1 MPKGP
6 NTIPELNPGT
16 TVIDWSG
23 LTRDLQDL
31 NKKWEPISQDVAIDV
46 DGLWRDIGYNESEK
60 NKKDALRFKVGSKQK
75 VDYNDEGNAWYTDLG
90 DFVLNDAPN
99 FIADQVLPGATGML
113 VPSMQPLIAAYL
125 STKRWLLDFGD
136 PEHASIEKLKELKK
150 SNFRPEDPDWVDNFL
165 AGVEEGVKQ
174 NLSLIIGGEAETIQ
188 EKRDQLEVA
197 GTIAR
202 FKAGEITKEE
212 LQKYYDY
219 LKLRQDSTPIMQD
232 IVAGITNSALIMS
245 ELIAGGGLVA
255 IGTKGLKFASKAYW
269 KQFANNLHKMGKQT
283 WNIMKYGATIN
294 AVGDA
299 IQEAKEDEDSN
310 FWSFSADVL
319 LNNMREHTSAYMEG
333 MTEGLLRNTTM
344 ASVSLKKWLGT
355 PVTRLIKGREVKEF
369 MGVRKLRQMFKT
381 AKLPTHKVKY
391 QRLLNKAIQDRKDIA
406 KTLLKNTKNK
416 IAQGLF
422 VETATEQVT
431 DAWSDLVER
440 NSHASAVWLLFGDDK
455 EKQEALRNLIVEA
468 SVGLFLGM
476 GMGIGEIWSYKPLE
490 EIEKKYGKEVREK
503 VEEVVTG
510 QDLKNTVDRVKE
522 TKQKSKYE
530 HNIDTKQEANTTS
543 AIQKQG
549 TNKQNTLIEDEED
562 QKVWN
567 KIEGSPSF
575 IATTLKEVGEIKDAN
590 VLDFVYGLNLRRTQA
605 FLSAISKRDEGRLYQ
620 LDSYM
625 EKSDEATRHAVLKPA
640 YDALV
645 WMGTERGLMDRL
657 SYVPKEHVALKQD
670 LLLGI
675 IREFDIAGW
684 SFIKGIHKDIP
695 GIETLIAKA
704 QELQEAKDLKVV
716 PTTEKFVKLLA
727 DQTVSTVQKE
737 GEVVFKKVI
746 AENIGTA
753 VAFVGAIKDT
763 KVVYDEDVEP
773 AELDQK
779 VEQGFL
785 GVAEVIHDPDGED
798 AWLRDREPGDLFDEF
813 GNEWEHMS
821 QVTEE
826 KLVDKAKGIANLT
839 STKFLGFKAFPGSL
853 TMGFFDPMSKQT
865 FEVDHSSLRYK
876 SILDKV
882 ITLRGGTP
890 MYAVAFRYKGKVL
903 EAGPANTHPSLAAEL
918 FESNTETDQEFWDK
932 YESGEVEEG
941 FIDGDGKFYT
951 RDEAKV
957 ATGIEGEAV
966 TQGIKPALDQ
976 LVYMGQLPTSSGPT
990 LPKMDTVIGD
1000 FEGNTIQD
1008 FVNYL
1013 LDREIV
1019 NKSTLEVAE
1028 KLLPVVG
1035 RRLIKVGPMKD
1046 GVAGGTN
1053 KTTLNIAINTNG
1065 ILFSPTEPWDAL
1077 VHEMLHSYLH
1087 GFMAETT
1094 NDAKIFNGKIE
1105 GVLNTVKQV
1114 IAKPGSIFTKA
1125 HYKGDI
1131 NELKQWVNQHFEMLR
1146 KAMGS
1151 NEEFITSVMS
1161 DTQDIKFITDRIE
1174 IGGAAHK
1181 ITGWRRIAQAIAD
1194 AMGVVGVQKSA
1205 TQELHNILERRAK
1218 QIAKFNQG
1226 FNKAFNAKVAKEHM
1240 RLNKN
1245 VSSGYEV
1252 HNQKYDEDEA
1262 ELLDQVTEDEQ
1273 EENRL
1278 ENASIDNFI
1287 KLAAEMH
1294 GATEGEFRQ
1303 TVQTQYSYYPGNE
1316 GFEQYLKNLDEMD
1329 TKNGFVMNK
1338 KLQFLFRQ
1346 YKDNFATFDD
1356 FKRSFMKR
1364 KYLNVVK
1371 KTEKPGYVYMS
1382 ITEWNPATEKNETR
1396 FELRKVKGTYRDGN
1410 GKKRNTFKRDI
1421 VLEGFLPLLEEKLGL
1436 PTGTFT
1442 MAYMEGFETW
1452 RNGKSVRRS
1461 SLDRLDPYMFN
1472 PDHQEGM
1479 SITGYIAN
1487 NLWGAQFVGAAKE
1500 GMLYI
1505 GNFAGKNTLPFL
1517 TFDGSKKMMIQQA
1530 IARYQKAYEVEVMDQ
1545 FKEAVNFDGMT
1556 EAAQMSST
1564 TRAILEDLWF
1574 ESESR
1579 KDENGSWAFVNE
1591 EGESTSKAAKQ
1602 DWNKTMKRAPK
1613 WTASDTGILIN
1624 EQEFKRAFKNASVN
1638 GTTYDNNDVLF
1649 NTAVINVKDN
1659 GIVSFEAPNGHKVEL
1674 PLSELLQNS
1683 MGTSIIDGASYYIH
1697 GHFDKIYKIA
1707 HGVLKDG
1714 TFKNLYSSKAG
1725 EAPLF
1730 IKHAMHGIGKDTM
1743 IGRWMIENNIA
1754 ILVANDSM
1762 KEGPQEKMIGA
1773 LELADKKAFAQKDPL
1788 FQLRL
1793 SQFTRMS
1800 ESEYKDP
1807 MGGSTKQLSG
1817 GSSFSEI
1824 YNDVIKALGGS
1835 VSLNQILKDFSEAMS
1850 HEATEWFKEN
1860 TTPEATH
1867 DLLRSIVYNPTSP
1880 QEESVSEIWID
1891 YIEPLEGQ
1899 TDADVR
1905 DKYAA
1910 AWQHAHTA
1918 EVLRLRMQHKLVQL
1932 LDGKTAG
1939 TRATLQPN
1947 PGWGNFEN
1955 DIAPLETTWNLGNIM
1970 VGADVKS
1977 DVLQAALPEQGLL
1990 TIVRNLVELQR
2001 QESRTQ
2007 SQLTGE
2013 KKKWE
2018 LSLIHTEREAWIQQ
2032 IKDLESE
2039 RLKDIVTSK
2048 TTSLSPHSLIDW
2060 SNPKV
2065 KAWRDEVV
2073 YGTKEKAEDST
2084 ETIRKEDGIID
2095 EKTGRLRGGWTII
2108 TEDIA
2113 DMHGIKPGDWVLVV
2127 VTPTDSPMGI
2137 RMVRVGGIA
2146 KSKESKV
2153 GGRKVSDNNKAIFN
2167 SEWLQTLV
2175 GKDFDIDTISIM
2187 PYDPRFWK
2195 PDNWKSLAHI
2205 ASQVPDAYAKEIAKE
2220 TKRLF
2225 DENKQVPKDADGN
2238 IIPINKETVFANDTM
2253 RQVYSILMNG
2263 VSQHRNRRSFP
2274 IMGNSFIDLDT
2285 AYLHDPAPIIV
2296 ERRYHTAL
2304 SALNVRSKGVT
2315 VPFITKDSRLVDKF
2329 KIDGKE
2335 SKISLNFNVRNPNWF
2350 RLHVN
2355 HLHMTNAEVDFPNKT
2370 TRLAYVSNPKTKAY
2384 RIVMGSHFW
2393 GLEGQRD
2400 TEAQAQLD
2408 RDEKLQDQNRDSMFK
2423 ALKLFNTKLFGS
2435 SFSLAQQKNSET
2447 FDKLDYYHT
2456 LQQLRNAQ
2464 KMLHILDTKNKP
2476 ELHKVVD
2483 EIITTEIRKKE
2494 RNAFKGSA
2502 QDKAM
2507 QMHIDQMSLFLHDFV
2522 EKMELDNVYDYP
2534 LFNTIRG
2541 IQAEEMLLS
2550 MPGNTYKDHLINQ
2563 VLASLSVVG
2572 YYPMLA
2578 KAKEAVD
2585 EHAPDN
2591 AIYTVQKKILLK
2603 PAIKIAAILK
2613 EKGVDKV
2620 KIVEEL
2626 LANIP
2631 YLDEQLT
2638 KLGPADLQDYND
2650 AMKEFKQ
2657 LQAKVGKAYK
2667 PFPRDGKLYNVDDEA
2682 IALSLM
2688 AREMDFQAGRLV
2700 NDKLYDND
2708 PIAYWGRQLRGL
2720 KAEVNAIMHAFDETG
2735 YRRGRKTNPSE
2746 QQSMIRAARSVAFP
2760 MLWKSM
2766 LSTPYLF
2773 VAQEVKEVTLYW
2785 EKKEIKVTHDNG
2797 GQLIFRFEGENFNHN
2812 EINAQKSS
2820 KAIKLYGLLTQRNG
2834 LWEGTLDTKAGTHNR
2849 AAIGEL
2855 IRMPRNITMERRQLI
2870 LEQHL
2875 ADNLYAGDRGFSQAD
2890 QLAFW
2895 VGMLAQPSDQAM
2907 LEDKATGFI
2916 VNQSEYDPTRP
2927 FKYQTNHLTINMLTR
2942 FEPELLNLW
2951 MQLYAYHEGDRT
2963 PFDRNQQST
2972 ALKNGNE
2979 ADVDMIY
2986 MSQPDQNATNQMKHF
3001 FSDYINEHEKLA
3013 KDKEFIKFYKFM
3025 RGADWNQGLV
3035 KLRELTKSVVMLKAL
3050 SENGVFYEDLVRD
3063 INQLSNEE
3071 FYKKYKA
3078 VDTLHIR
3085 QALDRYIGEGLVDEF
3100 IKQRAGEGDV
3110 AFNTRGNVIAMYYM
3124 LNGARLRE
3132 GERNKKLTFLRKTFS
3147 NIIGYDMV
3155 AMLGEKQTRVLYHKD
3170 EEIATVLGPNG
3181 PEKITIRQAMNSQRT
3196 HATRTEIP
3204 VGESVIAIT
3213 KSQNLNRTL
3222 STHNVTINAQAQ
3234 RVEDAA
3240 HLISNPKFRDK
3251 WRGDFAHRSG
3261 LFARFKGD
3269 RLPHTER
3276 THYIVEL
3283 LSQIPSN
3290 SDQQLEVRRTQ
3301 IFDLAENL
3309 KEHSK
3314 IFVSENEKGETEY
3327 NVKLGKV
3334 YTYTNVK
3341 DLIETHFGRL
3351 EATKKMALIGA
3362 LDMRIMYDL
3371 QVPKYVYHV
3380 LQYLEATR
3388 EDLRG
3393 RQNLQAALDVDAMIS
3408 KYRDI
3413 QAALINQKGNYMP
3426 HMFPIARYKT
3436 LWMNGMITNNLRKL
3450 EEQITYHKKHNT
3462 GTKLSRLDLV
3472 KDSKEI
3478 RQMAMDM
3485 SNKQWDII
3493 SSGWNKGYIIPN
3505 FMQRKMPNADGYTK
3519 TDPTIHLGYNTKLIE
3534 GLKKDAL
3541 LADWMTY
3548 QANAREAGERE
3559 HIMELTRQWY
3569 ANQIGDRYLA
3579 SKTQQWGDIK
3589 PGQRISFTKST
3600 FIVDPSDDVGYMGTA
3615 RTSGIVQ
3622 KVTSDEVTLHIDT
3635 DTVLWQAKQD
3645 LARWDNIVQSMMI
3658 RGTFNNKPTQR
3669 QWIIVQ
3675 NMLNRGFLTQKDLEG
3690 MNMTKFTSLDAADA
3704 IVTATKRV
3712 IKNPQKLGVYKR
3724 TEIWGNDV
3732 ANRPIENA
3740 VQRYVGDGSVE
3751 RLKNK
3756 EQELHN
3762 LQLMGDSYD
3771 GSIPTAQYHFF
3782 KNAAAIAEHTLG
3794 GFKKLSG
3801 LFYMGMGA
3809 LFKARVVNQMGAV
3822 INNLI
3827 DAPKYNFMKWK
3838 QGNEIWSRIKH
3849 GNIET
3854 MDPADKELFRVLMG
3868 LGLTENNNIMAIALE
3883 AANIKPEDMLIA
3895 QSTPDSIRWLARLF
3909 KDATKYDSTYKALEA
3924 LNHKYNLES
3933 DPTKK
3938 LAIKAEMNQ
3947 FKQKWEAKMYG
3958 LLEKET
3964 LTKEE
3969 ETEMWKK
3976 LDELK
3981 DKEPTVNIAQ
3991 EQGFTKGM
3999 AARLMAKV
4007 AWKSFFTSNLGMGF
4021 QAKAEKM
4028 RIPAFFI
4035 GYNTAIDMGFSTE
4048 EAIQLGVNSIE
4059 LRHAYYDSAHKQFGA
4074 NTKMGNVAFQYAQ
4087 YQYNAIGKMIRIMRE
4102 AVPQM
4107 LKFAHNRPETVPRL
4121 KHLGNMFKLIQN
4133 SVDAKGNQLKRGQV
4147 DLKEINLLHGI
4158 MIKIGATAVMMQIG
4172 TRVLYGITNFQDP
4185 IGQVVYRG
4193 IDFLIDLMENGL
4205 DWDDED
4211 DRDNATWM
4219 IQDMALPLGLLYK
4232 LSIQAMM
4239 TAPVKGMDDTFFRG
4253 RVDDSFDFVW
4263 RVTNTVEDAL
4273 WELGAVDKRPHKDD
4287 EGIIDRAWLTD
4298 DFFSGIKMTGWVS
4311 ADNKS
4316 KMYKKR
4322 KLYYGIEGQFPFVY
4336 FRTETRKKKSFGTG
4350 RYVETKGRGISGFGQ
4365 GGSKTRPYLLL
4376 DPFSYI
4382 PFLDRLFEGKTL
4394 FQTIRGKK

>member
-1 MPKGP
+1 M
-6 NTIPELNPGT
+6 
-16 TVIDWSG
+16 
-23 LTRDLQDL
+23 
-31 NKKWEPISQDVAIDV
+31 
-46 DGLWRDIGYNESEK
+46 
-60 NKKDALRFKVGSKQK
+60 
-75 VDYNDEGNAWYTDLG
+75 
-90 DFVLNDAPN
+90 
-99 FIADQVLPGATGML
+99 
-113 VPSMQPLIAAYL
+113 
-125 STKRWLLDFGD
+125 
-136 PEHASIEKLKELKK
+136 
-150 SNFRPEDPDWVDNFL
+150 
-165 AGVEEGVKQ
+165 AGV
-174 NLSLIIGGEAETIQ
+174 
-188 EKRDQLEVA
+188 
-197 GTIAR
+197 
-202 FKAGEITKEE
+202 
-212 LQKYYDY
+212 
-219 LKLRQDSTPIMQD
+219 
-232 IVAGITNSALIMS
+232 
-245 ELIAGGGLVA
+245 
-255 IGTKGLKFASKAYW
+255 
-269 KQFANNLHKMGKQT
+269 
-283 WNIMKYGATIN
+283 
-294 AVGDA
+294 
-299 IQEAKEDEDSN
+299 
-310 FWSFSADVL
+310 
-319 LNNMREHTSAYMEG
+319 
-333 MTEGLLRNTTM
+333 
-344 ASVSLKKWLGT
+344 
-355 PVTRLIKGREVKEF
+355 
-369 MGVRKLRQMFKT
+369 
-381 AKLPTHKVKY
+381 
-391 QRLLNKAIQDRKDIA
+391 
-406 KTLLKNTKNK
+406 
-416 IAQGLF
+416 
-422 VETATEQVT
+422 
-431 DAWSDLVER
+431 
-440 NSHASAVWLLFGDDK
+440 
-455 EKQEALRNLIVEA
+455 
-468 SVGLFLGM
+468 
-476 GMGIGEIWSYKPLE
+476 
-490 EIEKKYGKEVREK
+490 
-503 VEEVVTG
+503 
-510 QDLKNTVDRVKE
+510 
-522 TKQKSKYE
+522 
-530 HNIDTKQEANTTS
+530 
-543 AIQKQG
+543 
-549 TNKQNTLIEDEED
+549 
-562 QKVWN
+562 
-567 KIEGSPSF
+567 
-575 IATTLKEVGEIKDAN
+575 
-590 VLDFVYGLNLRRTQA
+590 
-605 FLSAISKRDEGRLYQ
+605 
-620 LDSYM
+620 
-625 EKSDEATRHAVLKPA
+625 
-640 YDALV
+640 
-645 WMGTERGLMDRL
+645 
-657 SYVPKEHVALKQD
+657 
-670 LLLGI
+670 
-675 IREFDIAGW
+675 
-684 SFIKGIHKDIP
+684 
-695 GIETLIAKA
+695 
-704 QELQEAKDLKVV
+704 
-716 PTTEKFVKLLA
+716 
-727 DQTVSTVQKE
+727 
-737 GEVVFKKVI
+737 
-746 AENIGTA
+746 
-753 VAFVGAIKDT
+753 
-763 KVVYDEDVEP
+763 
-773 AELDQK
+773 
-779 VEQGFL
+779 
-785 GVAEVIHDPDGED
+785 
-798 AWLRDREPGDLFDEF
+798 
-813 GNEWEHMS
+813 
-821 QVTEE
+821 
-826 KLVDKAKGIANLT
+826 
-839 STKFLGFKAFPGSL
+839 KFLGFKTFPGEL
-853 TMGFFDPMSKQT
+853 TMGFLDPISKQK

-876 SILDKV
+876 SVLDKAIV
-882 ITLRGGTP
+882 LRGGIP
-890 MYAVAFRYKGKVL
+890 MWAVAFRYNNMIY

-918 FESNTETDQEFWDK
+918 FEGDTKLDQQFWDD
-932 YESGEVEEG
+932 YEAGIVEEG
-941 FIDGDGKFYT
+941 FIDRDGKFYN
-951 RDEAKV
+951 RDEAK
-957 ATGIEGEAV
+957 AITGIAGEAIS
-966 TQGIKPALDQ
+966 QGIKPALDKM
-976 LVYMGQLPTSSGPT
+976 VYMAQIPTSTGPT
-990 LPKMDTVIGD
+990 LPKMGTIIGD
-1000 FEGNTIQD
+1000 FEGSTIQD
-1008 FVNYL
+1008 MVNYL
-1013 LDREIV
+1013 LDKEVV
-1019 NKSTLEVAE
+1019 NKSTLDAVE
-1028 KLLPVVG
+1028 KLLPIVG
-1035 RRLIKVGPMKD
+1035 RRLIKVGPMIK

-1053 KTTLNIAINTNG
+1053 KTTLNIALNTDG

-1094 NDAKIFNGKIE
+1094 NDAKVFNGKIE
-1105 GVLNTVKQV
+1105 GVLNTVRQV
-1114 IAKPGSIFTKA
+1114 INGKSNSAIVQS

-1131 NELKQWVNQHFEMLR
+1131 NELRQWYAQH
-1146 KAMGS
+1146 KAMINQALKS

-1174 IGGAAHK
+1174 MGGAAHK
-1181 ITGWRRIAQAIAD
+1181 VTGWRRIAQAIAD
-1194 AMGVVGVQKSA
+1194 AIGVVGVEKSA
-1205 TQELHNILERRAK
+1205 TQELHNILERRAN
-1218 QIAKFNQG
+1218 QISKFNQG
-1226 FNKAFNAKVAKEHM
+1226 FNRAFNAKVAKEHM

-1252 HNQKYDEDEA
+1252 HNQLYDEDEA
-1262 ELLDQVTEDEQ
+1262 NLLDQLDPDEQ

-1303 TVQTQYSYYPGNE
+1303 AVQTQYSYYPGNE

-1329 TKNGFVMNK
+1329 AKESFVMNK
-1338 KLQFLFRQ
+1338 KLQFLFKQ
-1346 YKDNFATFDD
+1346 YKDNFETFND
-1356 FKRSFMKR
+1356 FKRAFMKR

-1371 KTEKPGYVYMS
+1371 KSEKPGYVYMS
-1382 ITEWNPATEKNETR
+1382 ISEWDKATEKNEIR
-1396 FELRKVKGTYRDGN
+1396 FELRKVQGTYRDGN

-1452 RNGKSVRRS
+1452 KNGKAVRRS

-1472 PDHQEGM
+1472 PDHMEGTP
-1479 SITGYIAN
+1479 ITGYIAN
-1487 NLWGAQFVGAAKE
+1487 NLWGAQYVGAAKE

-1517 TFDGSKKMMIQQA
+1517 TFDGKKKTMVQQA
-1530 IARYQKAYEVEVMDQ
+1530 IARYQKAYEIETMNQ
-1545 FKEAVNFDGMT
+1545 FKEAVNFDKT
-1556 EAAQMSST
+1556 SEAAQMGST

-1579 KDENGSWAFVNE
+1579 QDENGNWAFVNE
-1591 EGESTSKAAKQ
+1591 ELENTSRVAKQ
-1602 DWNKTMKRAPK
+1602 DYNKTMKRATK

-1638 GTTYDNNDVLF
+1638 GTTYDNGDVLF

-1659 GIVSFEAPNGHKVEL
+1659 GIVSFEAPNGHQIEL

-1725 EAPLF
+1725 EGPLF

-1743 IGRWMIENNIA
+1743 IGKWMIENNIA

-1773 LELADKKAFAQKDPL
+1773 LELTDKKAFAQKDPL
-1788 FQLRL
+1788 FQLKL

-1807 MGGSTKQLSG
+1807 MGGSTKQMTG
-1817 GSSFSEI
+1817 GSSFSEV
-1824 YNDVIKALGGS
+1824 YNDVIKALGGG
-1835 VSLNQILKDFSEAMS
+1835 VSLNKILKDFSEAMS
-1850 HEATEWFKEN
+1850 HEATEWFKKN
-1860 TTPEATH
+1860 STPEAQH

-1880 QEESVSEIWID
+1880 QEESVSEIWMD

-1910 AWQHAHTA
+1910 AWQHAHIA
-1918 EVLRLRMQHKLVQL
+1918 ETIRLRMQHKLVQL

-1947 PGWGNFEN
+1947 PGWGNYQN
-1955 DIAPLETTWNLGNIM
+1955 DIAPLETTWNLGNVM
-1970 VGADVKS
+1970 VGTDVKG
-1977 DVLQAALPEQGLL
+1977 DILEAALPEQGLL

-2001 QESRTQ
+2001 QESRAQ
-2007 SQLTGE
+2007 SQLTGQE
-2013 KKKWE
+2013 KKWE
-2018 LSLIHTEREAWIQQ
+2018 LSLIQTERDAWIQQ
-2032 IKDLESE
+2032 VRDLESE

-2048 TTSLSPHSLIDW
+2048 TNSISPHSLIDW

-2065 KAWRDEVV
+2065 QTWRNEVV
-2073 YGTKEKAEDST
+2073 YGTVFTPKDSLEKK
-2084 ETIRKEDGIID
+2084 RKEDGMID
-2095 EKTGRLRGGWTII
+2095 ERTGRLRGGWTII

-2146 KSKESKV
+2146 KSKESKA

-2205 ASQVPDAYAKEIAKE
+2205 ASQVPDAYATEIAKE
-2220 TKRLF
+2220 TDRLF
-2225 DENKQVPKDADGN
+2225 KENKQTPKDADGN
-2238 IIPINKETVFANDTM
+2238 VIEVNKQTVFENDVM
-2253 RQVYSILMNG
+2253 RQIYSILMNG
-2263 VSQHRNRRSFP
+2263 VSRHRNARSFP
-2274 IMGNSFIDLDT
+2274 IMGNSFIELDT

-2304 SALNVRSKGVT
+2304 SALNVRAKGVT

-2329 KIDGKE
+2329 TIEGKE
-2335 SKISLNFNVRNPNWF
+2335 SKIALNFNVRNPNWF

-2370 TRLAYVSNPKTKAY
+2370 TRLTYVSNPKTKEY

-2408 RDEKLQDQNRDSMFK
+2408 RDEKLQDQNRDAMFK

-2464 KMLHILDTKNKP
+2464 KMLNILATKNKP
-2476 ELHKVVD
+2476 KLHEVVD
-2483 EIITTEIRKKE
+2483 EIITAEIRKKE
-2494 RNAFKGSA
+2494 RNAFKDSA

-2534 LFNTIRG
+2534 LFNTIRS
-2541 IQAEEMLLS
+2541 IQAEEMLMS

-2578 KAKEAVD
+2578 EAKKRVD
-2585 EHAPDN
+2585 DHAPAN
-2591 AIYTVQKKILLK
+2591 EIYQVQSKILLK
-2603 PAIKIAAILK
+2603 PAVKIASILK

-2620 KIVEEL
+2620 KVVEEL

-2631 YLDEQLT
+2631 YLDEQIA

-2650 AMKEFKQ
+2650 AMKEFKI

-2667 PFPRDGKLYNVDDEA
+2667 PFPRDGKLYNVDNEA

-2700 NDKLYDND
+2700 DDRLFKSN
-2708 PIAYWGRQLRGL
+2708 PIAYWGKQLRGL
-2720 KAEVNAIMHAFDETG
+2720 KAEVNSIMHAFDESNYIMG
-2735 YRRGRKTNPSE
+2735 KKEAPSE
-2746 QQSMIRAARSVAFP
+2746 QQSMIRASHSVSFP
-2760 MLWKSM
+2760 ILWKSM
-2766 LSTPYLF
+2766 LSTPHLF
-2773 VAQEVKEVTLYW
+2773 VANEVKEVELYW
-2785 EKKEIKVTHDNG
+2785 EKKPIKVTHDNA
-2797 GQLIFRFEGENFNHN
+2797 GQLVFSFEEENFTHN
-2812 EINAQKSS
+2812 EVNAQKSA

-2834 LWEGTLDTKAGTHNR
+2834 LWEGIMDSKAGVHNR
-2849 AAIGEL
+2849 ATIGEL
-2855 IRMPRNITMERRQLI
+2855 IRMPRNITMERRQII

-2875 ADNLYAGDRGFSQAD
+2875 AESLYAGDKGFSQAD

-2916 VNQSEYDPTRP
+2916 VNQSEYDPSRP
-2927 FKYQTNHLTINMLTR
+2927 FKYQTNHVTINMLTR

-2963 PFDRNQQST
+2963 QYDKNQQAT

-2979 ADVDMIY
+2979 TDVDMIY

-3001 FSDYINEHEKLA
+3001 FSEYINDHDKLA
-3013 KDKEFIKFYKFM
+3013 KDKEFVKFYKFM

-3035 KLRELTKSVVMLKAL
+3035 KVRELTKSVVMLKAL
-3050 SENGVFYEDLVRD
+3050 SENGVYYEDLVRD
-3063 INQLSNEE
+3063 INQLSDDA
-3071 FYKKYKA
+3071 FFKKYKA
-3078 VDTLHIR
+3078 VDTVHIR

-3110 AFNTRGNVIAMYYM
+3110 AFNTRGNVVALYYM

-3132 GERNKKLTFLRKTFS
+3132 GERNKKLTFMRKTFS
-3147 NIIGYDMV
+3147 NIVGYDMV

-3170 EEIATVLGPNG
+3170 EIVGTVLGQSG
-3181 PEKITIRQAMNSQRT
+3181 PEPITIRQAQNSMRT
-3196 HATRTEIP
+3196 HATRTDIP
-3204 VGESVIAIT
+3204 VGESVIAVT
-3213 KSQNLNRTL
+3213 KSQNINRTL
-3222 STHNVTINAQAQ
+3222 STHQVVINAQAQ

-3261 LFARFKGD
+3261 IFARFQGE
-3269 RLPHTER
+3269 RLPHTDR
-3276 THYIVEL
+3276 TQFLVDL
-3283 LSQIPSN
+3283 LGQIPSD

-3301 IFDLAENL
+3301 IFELAENL
-3309 KEHSK
+3309 KEHSN
-3314 IFVSENEKGETEY
+3314 IFLTTNEKGHTEF

-3334 YTYTNVK
+3334 YTYDNVK
-3341 DLIETHFGRL
+3341 DLIETHFSRL
-3351 EATKKMALIGA
+3351 DATKKVALIGA
-3362 LDMRIMYDL
+3362 LDIRIQYDIL
-3371 QVPKYVYHV
+3371 VPKYVAQV
-3380 LQYLEATR
+3380 LQYLEITR
-3388 EDLRG
+3388 EDLTGKR
-3393 RQNLQAALDVDAMIS
+3393 NLQAALDVDAMIS
-3408 KYRDI
+3408 KYKDI
-3413 QAALINQKGNYMP
+3413 LNALLERKGNYMP
-3426 HMFPIARYKT
+3426 HMFPIARYRT
-3436 LWMNGMITNNLRKL
+3436 LWMEGMIDNNVKKL
-3450 EEQITYHKKHNT
+3450 EQQMKYHREHNT
-3462 GTKLSRLDLV
+3462 GTKLSRLDPV
-3472 KDSKEI
+3472 KDSAEI
-3478 RQMAMDM
+3478 RKMAMDM
-3485 SNKQWDII
+3485 SNKQWDIV

-3505 FMQRKMPNADGYTK
+3505 FMQRKMPHAAGYTM
-3519 TDPTIHLGYNTKLIE
+3519 TDPTIHLAYNTKLIE
-3534 GLKKDAL
+3534 GLKKDSL
-3541 LADWMTY
+3541 LADWLTY
-3548 QANAREAGERE
+3548 QSNAREAGERE

-3569 ANQIGDRYLA
+3569 ANQIGDSYLA
-3579 SKTQQWGDIK
+3579 SKNQKWGDIK
-3589 PGQRISFTKST
+3589 PGQRIAFTKST
-3600 FIVDPSDDVGYMGTA
+3600 FIVDPSDDVGYVGTA
-3615 RTSGIVQ
+3615 KTSGIVQ
-3622 KVTSDEVTLHIDT
+3622 KVTSEEVILHQDT
-3635 DTVLWQAKQD
+3635 ETVLWQAKQD
-3645 LARWDNIVQSMMI
+3645 LARWDNVVQSMMI
-3658 RGTFNNKPTQR
+3658 KGTFNNKPTQR
-3669 QWIIVQ
+3669 QWIIIQ
-3675 NMLNRGFLTQKDLEG
+3675 NMLNKGFLTQKDFEG
-3690 MNMTKFTSLDAADA
+3690 QNMTKFTSLDAADA
-3704 IVTATKRV
+3704 IVKATKRV
-3712 IKNPQKLGVYKR
+3712 IKNPGKLGVYKR
-3724 TEIWGNDV
+3724 TDIWGNDV
-3732 ANRPIENA
+3732 ANRPIENS
-3740 VQRYVGDGSVE
+3740 VQRYVGNGSVE

-3762 LQLMGDSYD
+3762 LQMMGEAYD

-3782 KNAAAIAEHTLG
+3782 KGAAAIAEHTLG

-3827 DAPKYNFMKWK
+3827 DAPKHNFMKWK
-3838 QGNEIWSRIKH
+3838 QGNQIWSRIKH

-3854 MDPADKELFRVLMG
+3854 MDPADQELFRVLMG

-3883 AANIKPEDMLIA
+3883 AANIKPEDMLVA
-3895 QSTPDSIRWLARLF
+3895 QSKPDSIRWLARLF
-3909 KDATKYDSTYKALEA
+3909 KDATKYDATYKALEA
-3924 LNHKYNLES
+3924 LNHKYNLEV

-3938 LAIKAEMNQ
+3938 LGIKGEINQ
-3947 FKQKWEAKMYG
+3947 LKQKWEAKMYG
-3958 LLEKET
+3958 LLSKET

-3969 ETEMWKK
+3969 ETAMWKK

-3981 DKEPTVNIAQ
+3981 DKEPKVNIAE
-3991 EQGFTKGM
+3991 EQGFTKAM

-4007 AWKSFFTSNLGMGF
+4007 AWKSFFTSSLGMGF

-4035 GYNTAIDMGFSTE
+4035 GYNTALDMGFTTE

-4087 YQYNAIGKMIRIMRE
+4087 YQYNAIGKMTRIMRE

-4158 MIKIGATAVMMQIG
+4158 MMKIGATAVMMQIG

-4185 IGQVVYRG
+4185 IGQVAYRG
-4193 IDFLIDLMENGL
+4193 VDFLIDVLTNGL
-4205 DWDDED
+4205 DMDDDD

-4219 IQDMALPLGLLYK
+4219 LQDLALPLGLLYK
-4232 LSIQAMM
+4232 LGIQAMM

-4263 RVTNTVEDAL
+4263 RVTNTIEDAA
-4273 WELGAVDKRPHKDD
+4273 WELGAIDKRPHKDD
-4287 EGIIDRAWLTD
+4287 KGIMDMAWLTD

-4316 KMYKKR
+4316 KEYKKR
-4322 KLYYGIEGQFPFVY
+4322 KLYYGIEGKFPFVY
-4336 FRTETRKKKSFGTG
+4336 FRTETRRKKSFGSG
-4350 RYVETKGRGISGFGQ
+4350 RYVETKGRGVSGFGQ
-4365 GGSKTRPYLLL
+4365 GGSKTRAYMLL
-4376 DPFSYI
+4376 DPFSYV
-4382 PFLDRLFEGKTL
+4382 PFLDRLFEGRTIYQTL
-4394 FQTIRGKK
+4394 RGKK